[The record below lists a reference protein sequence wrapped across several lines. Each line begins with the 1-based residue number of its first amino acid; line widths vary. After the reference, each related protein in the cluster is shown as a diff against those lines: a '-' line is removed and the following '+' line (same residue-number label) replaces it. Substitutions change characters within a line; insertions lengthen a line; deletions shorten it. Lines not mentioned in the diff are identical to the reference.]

1 MSSDS
6 PTIRDLLGPPDDEDD
21 AGQPQPAPAT
31 RPEGFDLSDLRLR
44 ASELGDL
51 DVTVNLR
58 VKRDGFI
65 DVPRGGVVMVSPRT
79 GLWVGVVQPRACAE
93 CAEDVD

>member
-1 MSSDS
+1 M
-6 PTIRDLLGPPDDEDD
+6 
-21 AGQPQPAPAT
+21 
-31 RPEGFDLSDLRLR
+31 
-44 ASELGDL
+44 
-51 DVTVNLR
+51 TVNLR

-93 CAEDVD
+93 CLDYLTSALHRDVDGFLVVGEQSLYRRIL